1 LPCRKLNFWIRAV
14 SELSFIPALSPVGIL
29 GPRGVAFRYSTL
41 PKTQLMPKLK
51 ATRGVVLFVI
61 GVFSVR
67 IVGFGSGPGFLV
79 AGESDTIECCLWPT
93 VSGQRRQSPITVL
106 SWHEIET
113 IELRE
118 TESRLPASTQRVF
131 GRYREARISYYRCT
145 RLHRCKATSGTPDRV
160 VKDVPTTT
168 VCLK

>member
-1 LPCRKLNFWIRAV
+1 MPEIEFLDSGGQRIEFHSCIVASWNPW
-14 SELSFIPALSPVGIL
+14 PAGSSVQVFYAPQD
-29 GPRGVAFRYSTL
+29 PTNAE
-41 PKTQLMPKLK
+41 LK